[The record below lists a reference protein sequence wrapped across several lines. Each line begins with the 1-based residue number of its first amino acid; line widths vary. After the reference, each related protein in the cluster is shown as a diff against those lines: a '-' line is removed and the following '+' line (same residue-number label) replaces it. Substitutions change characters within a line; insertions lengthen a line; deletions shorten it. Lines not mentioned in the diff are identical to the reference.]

1 MQPSTA
7 ILTCLLARLCLPG
20 LLEVAEALND
30 ADFAPLHEGLF
41 IKDPGL
47 GAAVSW
53 HKGIALPGFQ
63 FPTRLFAVKR
73 LVFLF
78 LGSLLFS
85 FNSRIRK
92 SHGHSQQEPPLM
104 KRGAPC
110 QLIKT

>member
-53 HKGIALPGFQ
+53 HKDGDTAIRLSVPYEIICRKAVGIS
-63 FPTRLFAVKR
+63 LFGKPV
-73 LVFLF
+73 V
-78 LGSLLFS
+78 
-85 FNSRIRK
+85 
-92 SHGHSQQEPPLM
+92 
-104 KRGAPC
+104 
-110 QLIKT
+110 